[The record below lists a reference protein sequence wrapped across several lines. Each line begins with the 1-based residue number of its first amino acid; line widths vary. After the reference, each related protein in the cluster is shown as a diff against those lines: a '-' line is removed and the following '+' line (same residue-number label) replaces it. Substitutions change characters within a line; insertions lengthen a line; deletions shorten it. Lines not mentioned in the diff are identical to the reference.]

1 MKRMNVI
8 AAVAAVVTLTGC
20 AMNEVE
26 FGSNEIQFSAKT
38 ISSKALINPT
48 GTSGSFD
55 FPADLSFGVIATHK
69 VGEAAATTFMNNVE
83 ITKETG
89 VWKAD
94 TEEPYLWPSA
104 GTLDFYAYHP
114 YSATAASITG
124 GFLSLTG
131 INLGSS
137 IGNQNDPLVAL
148 SKDQIAASRPMVG
161 LAFKHIAS
169 QIVISAKDV
178 TTAVS
183 LQGKITLKEVKV
195 NGMKISGDYLDG
207 TTTGKGSWSNLGSV
221 TSFTVFSGSR
231 VLGTTEDYLS
241 AESFSSASDGS
252 ASFVVVPQP
261 VSTQTISV
269 VYDVK
274 AFSCNDTDYPARSG
288 VTATVVITGNANN
301 EFACGKRYVYHLG
314 FSLDGVNN
322 EVMFSPTVSGWETED
337 IDNILFDCSPV
348 E

>member
-1 MKRMNVI
+1 MNVI

-55 FPADLSFGVIATHK
+55 FPTDQTFGVIAIHK
-69 VGEAAATTFMNNVE
+69 VEGEDDTLFMNKVQIANQS
-83 ITKETG
+83 G
-89 VWKAD
+89 DWKALSTD
-94 TEEPYLWPSA
+94 PYLWPGV
-104 GTLDFYAYHP
+104 GTIDFYAYHP
-114 YSATAASITG
+114 FGATAAIDTA

-148 SKDQIAASRPMVG
+148 SKDQIAASRPTVG

-178 TTAVS
+178 TKAVS
-183 LQGKITLKEVKV
+183 LQKKITLKEVKV

-241 AESFSSASDGS
+241 AESFSSEIGRASCRER
-252 ASFVVVPQP
+252 V
-261 VSTQTISV
+261 
-269 VYDVK
+269 
-274 AFSCNDTDYPARSG
+274 
-288 VTATVVITGNANN
+288 
-301 EFACGKRYVYHLG
+301 
-314 FSLDGVNN
+314 
-322 EVMFSPTVSGWETED
+322 
-337 IDNILFDCSPV
+337 
-348 E
+348 